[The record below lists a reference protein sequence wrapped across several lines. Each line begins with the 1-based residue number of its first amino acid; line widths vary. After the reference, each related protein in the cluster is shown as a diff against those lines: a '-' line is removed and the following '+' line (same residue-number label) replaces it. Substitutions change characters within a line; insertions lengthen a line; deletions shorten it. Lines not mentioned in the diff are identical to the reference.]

1 MANFLWNRHIGMEP
15 PHFPEKIFE
24 LPSQASYQRI
34 NTPVASN
41 CMHEKLRSIPSV
53 LAWTPTCPIKLPS
66 ICTVT
71 AGTLFLFLN
80 SLVQVKVSP
89 GVAFY
94 NSWFTVA
101 YICIGSSVDTVYL
114 NGILQFIMCPLHIYL
129 IALGTLGE

>member
-24 LPSQASYQRI
+24 LPSQASYKNI
-34 NTPVASN
+34 NTLAASS
-41 CMHEKLRSIPSV
+41 CTHVKLTSIASV
-53 LAWTPTCPIKLPS
+53 FAWTPTCPTKLPS

-71 AGTLFLFLN
+71 ASTLFLFLH

-94 NSWFTVA
+94 NS
-101 YICIGSSVDTVYL
+101 
-114 NGILQFIMCPLHIYL
+114 
-129 IALGTLGE
+129 